1 MSTSA
6 KATFQIKGWDEK
18 TWDGKLAREIKG
30 AKTTHAS
37 VKTVYKGAIEGEG
50 QREYLMVYRE
60 DETGNVIGL
69 EHIVGKV
76 GGRSGSFVIQSTGTF
91 VGHTTQGTWFIVPG
105 SGTNELRGLSG
116 KGEMNL
122 EGQKEDWPVTF
133 EYSFE

>member
-1 MSTSA
+1 MSTPA

-18 TWDGKLAREIKG
+18 TWDGKVAKDVKG
-30 AKTTHAS
+30 AKTTHAR
-37 VKTVYKGAIEGEG
+37 VKTVYKGDIQGEG

-60 DETGNVIGL
+60 DETGNSIGL
-69 EHIVGKV
+69 ERIVGKV

-91 VGHTTQGTWFIVPG
+91 VGHTVKGTWFIVPG
-105 SGTNELRGLSG
+105 SGTDELQGLSG
-116 KGEMNL
+116 EGEMNL

>member
-18 TWDGKLAREIKG
+18 TWDGKVAKDVKG

-37 VKTVYKGAIEGEG
+37 VKTVYKGDIQGEG

-60 DETGNVIGL
+60 DETGNSIGL
-69 EHIVGKV
+69 ERIVGKV

-91 VGHTTQGTWFIVPG
+91 VGHTVKGTWFIVPG
-105 SGTNELRGLSG
+105 SGTDELQGLRGE
-116 KGEMNL
+116 GEMNL